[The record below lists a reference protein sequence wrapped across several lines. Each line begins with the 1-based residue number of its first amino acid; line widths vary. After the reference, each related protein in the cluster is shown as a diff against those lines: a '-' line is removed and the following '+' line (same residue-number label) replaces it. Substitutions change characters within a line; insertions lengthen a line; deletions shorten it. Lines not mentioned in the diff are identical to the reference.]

1 MPLPSVEACKPL
13 SPHAMKFTLR
23 QLEIFVAVAN
33 AGSVSRAAEQLAL
46 SQSAAST
53 ALGELE
59 RAYEQILFDRVGK
72 RLVLNDTG
80 QWLLPRAL
88 ELLARAHELE
98 EQLGTDQSI
107 GNLRLGASLTIGNY
121 LATLLVADFLQ
132 QHPASRVQ
140 LVVQNSAT
148 IIEQVARY
156 ELDLGLIE
164 GDMSHPDVVVTPWL
178 QDELVVFAAPEHP
191 LAKKKSVSLAQ
202 VLQENW
208 ILREAGSGTRST
220 FERALGPRRSELKV
234 RLELEH
240 TEAIKRAVEAGLG
253 LSCISRLALRD
264 AFRRGSLVPIRLP
277 ELQLQRQFYMVQH
290 KNKYLTSGIRSLMAH
305 IRDGV
310 AAESTAEIELP
321 VIP

>member
-1 MPLPSVEACKPL
+1 
-13 SPHAMKFTLR
+13 MKFTLR
-23 QLEIFVAVAN
+23 QLEIFVAVAH
-33 AGSVSRAAEQLAL
+33 AGSVSRAAEQLSL

-59 RAYEQILFDRVGK
+59 RAYEQTLFDRVGK
-72 RLVLNDTG
+72 KLVLNDTG

-98 EQLGTDQSI
+98 DELGTDQSI

-140 LVVQNSAT
+140 LVVHNSAR
-148 IIEQVARY
+148 IIQQVAHY

-164 GDMSHPDVVVTPWL
+164 GDMSHPDVVTTPWL
-178 QDELVVFAAPEHP
+178 EDELVVFAAPGHP
-191 LAKKKSVSLAQ
+191 LTKKKNVSLEQ

-220 FERALGPRRSELKV
+220 FERALGTRRSELKV

-277 ELQLQRQFYMVQH
+277 ELQLQRQFYMVQQ

-305 IRDGV
+305 IRAGV
-310 AAESTAEIELP
+310 AAANTADIELP
-321 VIP
+321 LIP

>member
-1 MPLPSVEACKPL
+1 MR
-13 SPHAMKFTLR
+13 FTLR
-23 QLEIFVAVAN
+23 QLEIFVAVAH

-59 RAYEQILFDRVGK
+59 RAYDQTLFDRVGK
-72 RLVLNDTG
+72 RLLLNDTG
-80 QWLLPRAL
+80 QWLLPHAM

-98 EQLGTDQSI
+98 QQLGTDQSI

-132 QHPASRVQ
+132 AHPDSRVQ
-140 LVVQNSAT
+140 LVVHNSAT

-156 ELDLGLIE
+156 ELDFGLIE
-164 GDMSHPDVVVTPWL
+164 GDMSHPDVDASPWL
-178 QDELVVFAAPEHP
+178 QDELVVFAAPTHP
-191 LAKKKSVSLAQ
+191 LAKKKQVTLQQ
-202 VLQENW
+202 VLDENW

-220 FERALGPRRSELKV
+220 FERALGRRRNELKV

-310 AAESTAEIELP
+310 AAANTADIELP
-321 VIP
+321 LVP

>member
-1 MPLPSVEACKPL
+1 
-13 SPHAMKFTLR
+13 MKFTLR
-23 QLEIFVAVAN
+23 QLEIFVAVAH
-33 AGSVSRAAEQLAL
+33 AGSVSRAAEQLSL

-59 RAYEQILFDRVGK
+59 RSYDQTLFDRVGK
-72 RLVLNDTG
+72 KLVLNDTG
-80 QWLLPRAL
+80 QWMLPRAL
-88 ELLARAHELE
+88 EILDRASELE
-98 EQLGTDQSI
+98 RQLGTDESI

-132 QHPASRVQ
+132 QHPSSRVQ

-164 GDMSHPDVVVTPWL
+164 GDMSHPDVVVSPWL
-178 QDELVVFAAPEHP
+178 KDELVVFAAPDHP
-191 LAKKKSVSLAQ
+191 LAKKKKVELQQ
-202 VLQENW
+202 VLKENW

-220 FERALGPRRSELKV
+220 FERALGAHHTQLNV

-253 LSCISRLALRD
+253 LGCISRLALRD
-264 AFRRGSLVPIRLP
+264 AFRRGSLAPIALP
-277 ELQLQRQFYMVQH
+277 ELQLQRQFYMVHQ

-305 IRDGV
+305 IREGV
-310 AAESTAEIELP
+310 AAADTAEVELP
-321 VIP
+321 LIP

>member
-1 MPLPSVEACKPL
+1 
-13 SPHAMKFTLR
+13 MKFTLR
-23 QLEIFVAVAN
+23 QLEIFVAVAH
-33 AGSVSRAAEQLAL
+33 AGSVSRAAEQVSL

-59 RAYEQILFDRVGK
+59 RAYDQTLFDRVGK
-72 RLVLNDTG
+72 KLILNDTG

-88 ELLARAHELE
+88 EILDRSSELE
-98 EQLGTDQSI
+98 RQLGTDESI

-140 LVVQNSAT
+140 LAVHNSAT

-164 GDMSHPDVVVTPWL
+164 GDMSHPDVVVVPWL
-178 QDELVVFAAPEHP
+178 RDELVVFAAPEHP
-191 LAKKKSVSLAQ
+191 LAKKKKVT
-202 VLQENW
+202 LQEALKENW
-208 ILREAGSGTRST
+208 ILREPGSGTRST
-220 FERALGPRRSELKV
+220 FERALGEHRAELNV

-253 LSCISRLALRD
+253 LGCISRLALRD
-264 AFRRGSLVPIRLP
+264 AFRRGSLAPIALP
-277 ELQLQRQFYMVQH
+277 ELQLQRQFYMVHQ
-290 KNKYLTSGIRSLMAH
+290 KNKYLTSGIRSLMQH
-305 IRDGV
+305 IRAGV
-310 AAESTAEIELP
+310 PGESTAAINLP
-321 VIP
+321 PVR

>member
-1 MPLPSVEACKPL
+1 MR
-13 SPHAMKFTLR
+13 FTLR
-23 QLEIFVAVAN
+23 QLEIFVAVAH

-59 RAYEQILFDRVGK
+59 RAYDQILFDRVGK
-72 RLVLNDTG
+72 KLLLNDTG
-80 QWLLPRAL
+80 QWLLPKAL

-98 EQLGTDQSI
+98 EQLGTDASI

-132 QHPASRVQ
+132 RHPTSRVQ
-140 LVVQNSAT
+140 LMVNNSAT
-148 IIEQVARY
+148 IMAQVARY

-164 GDMSHPDVVVTPWL
+164 GEMSHPDVMVTPWL
-178 QDELVVFAAPEHP
+178 QDELVVFAAPTHP
-191 LAKKKSVSLAQ
+191 LAKKKKVTLDQ

-208 ILREAGSGTRST
+208 ILRESGSGTRST
-220 FERALGPRRSELKV
+220 FERALGARRNELKV

-253 LSCISRLALRD
+253 LSCVSHLALSD

-290 KNKYLTSGIRSLMAH
+290 RNKYLTSGIRSLMTH

-310 AAESTAEIELP
+310 AAGNPDGLKLP
-321 VIP
+321 DIL

>member
-1 MPLPSVEACKPL
+1 
-13 SPHAMKFTLR
+13 MKFTLR
-23 QLEIFVAVAN
+23 QLEIFVVVAN

-59 RAYEQILFDRVGK
+59 RAYDQTLFDRVGK
-72 RLVLNDTG
+72 KLVLNDTG

-98 EQLGTDQSI
+98 AELGTDQSI

-148 IIEQVARY
+148 IIQQVAHY

-164 GDMSHPDVVVTPWL
+164 GDMSHPDVVTTPWL
-178 QDELVVFAAPEHP
+178 EDELVVFAAPGHP
-191 LAKKKSVSLAQ
+191 LTKKRSVTLEQ

-220 FERALGPRRSELKV
+220 FERALGARRSELKV

-277 ELQLQRQFYMVQH
+277 ELQLQRQFYMVQQ

-305 IRDGV
+305 IREGV
-310 AAESTAEIELP
+310 ASASTADIELP
-321 VIP
+321 LIP

>member
-1 MPLPSVEACKPL
+1 
-13 SPHAMKFTLR
+13 MKFTLR

-59 RAYEQILFDRVGK
+59 RAYEQTLFDRVGK
-72 RLVLNDTG
+72 KLVLNDTG

-98 EQLGTDQSI
+98 AELGTDQSI

-140 LVVQNSAT
+140 LVVHNSAK
-148 IIEQVARY
+148 IIQQVAHY

-164 GDMSHPDVVVTPWL
+164 GDMNHPDIEVTPWL
-178 QDELVVFAAPEHP
+178 QDELVVFAAPNHP
-191 LAKKKSVSLAQ
+191 LTRKKSVTLEQ

-220 FERALGPRRSELKV
+220 FERALGTRRSELKV

-277 ELQLQRQFYMVQH
+277 ELQLQRQFYMVQQ

-305 IRDGV
+305 IRAGV
-310 AAESTAEIELP
+310 AAANTADIELP
-321 VIP
+321 LSP

>member
-1 MPLPSVEACKPL
+1 
-13 SPHAMKFTLR
+13 MKFTLR

-59 RAYEQILFDRVGK
+59 RAYEQTLFDRVGK
-72 RLVLNDTG
+72 KLVLNDTG

-98 EQLGTDQSI
+98 AELGTDQSI

-140 LVVQNSAT
+140 LVVHNSAK
-148 IIEQVARY
+148 IIQQVAHY

-164 GDMSHPDVVVTPWL
+164 GDMSHPDIEVTPWL
-178 QDELVVFAAPEHP
+178 QDELVVFAAPNHP
-191 LAKKKSVSLAQ
+191 LTRKKSVTLEQ

-220 FERALGPRRSELKV
+220 FERALGTRRSELKV

-277 ELQLQRQFYMVQH
+277 ELQLQRQFYMVQQ

-305 IRDGV
+305 IRAGV
-310 AAESTAEIELP
+310 AAANTADIELP
-321 VIP
+321 LIP

>member
-1 MPLPSVEACKPL
+1 
-13 SPHAMKFTLR
+13 MKFTLR
-23 QLEIFVAVAN
+23 QLEIFVAVAH

-59 RAYEQILFDRVGK
+59 RAYDQMLFDRVGK

-98 EQLGTDQSI
+98 VQLGTDQSI

-132 QHPASRVQ
+132 QHPSSRVQ
-140 LVVQNSAT
+140 LVVHNSAT

-164 GDMSHPDVVVTPWL
+164 GDMSHPDVTVTPWL
-178 QDELVVFAAPEHP
+178 KDELVVFAAPDHP
-191 LAKKKSVSLAQ
+191 LAKKKNVTLTQ
-202 VLQENW
+202 VLSENW

-220 FERALGPRRSELKV
+220 FERALGARRSELKV

-277 ELQLQRQFYMVQH
+277 ELQLQRQFYMVQQ

-305 IRDGV
+305 IQAGV
-310 AAESTAEIELP
+310 AAAESTDDVRLP
-321 VIP
+321 LVL

>member
-1 MPLPSVEACKPL
+1 
-13 SPHAMKFTLR
+13 MKFTLR
-23 QLEIFVAVAN
+23 QLEIFVTVAHT
-33 AGSVSRAAEQLAL
+33 GSVSRAAEQLAL

-59 RAYEQILFDRVGK
+59 RAYDQTLFDRVGK
-72 RLVLNDTG
+72 RLLLNDTG
-80 QWLLPRAL
+80 QWLLPRAM

-98 EQLGTDQSI
+98 EQLGTEQSI

-132 QHPASRVQ
+132 QHPSSRVQ
-140 LVVQNSAT
+140 LVVHNSAS
-148 IIEQVARY
+148 IVEQVARY
-156 ELDLGLIE
+156 ELDFGLIE
-164 GDMSHPDVVVTPWL
+164 GDMSHPDVEATPWL
-178 QDELVVFAAPEHP
+178 QDELVVFAAPTHP
-191 LAKKKSVSLAQ
+191 LAKKKYVTLQQ
-202 VLQENW
+202 VLKENW

-220 FERALGPRRSELKV
+220 FERALGARHSELKV

-290 KNKYLTSGIRSLMAH
+290 KHKYLTSGIRSLMAH

-310 AAESTAEIELP
+310 AAASTADIELP
-321 VIP
+321 LVP